1 MEVSVLD
8 SVIVFSNES
17 PIEIHGGEGGSGP
30 LFWKRFVGAPDMHAD
45 WESFEYA
52 RLPNGGVIGEHVHDR
67 TEEIYFVTKGKA
79 TMYLDDVPHVVG
91 PGDLILTPLNGKHRA
106 AVDQDDPE
114 WEFIVAEVLP
124 PEVLHGESRSDAA
137 GVDRPSK
144 IVSLGDGDAGGL
156 AEVFSGAWSAIAVDS
171 IPAGDERAFTAD
183 DAEHALYVLS
193 GRGTATTELH
203 SFELDEGRGLAIP
216 KGGRVSI
223 AAADS
228 GELKLFRISV
238 AL

>member
-1 MEVSVLD
+1 MLD
-8 SVIVFSNES
+8 SLIVFSNAA
-17 PIEIHGGEGGSGP
+17 PVEIHGGEGGSGP

-52 RLPNGGVIGEHVHDR
+52 RLPKGGVIGEHVHGR

-79 TMYLDDVPHVVG
+79 TMYLDDVAHVVG

-106 AVDQDDPE
+106 EVDQDDAE

-124 PEVLHGESRSDAA
+124 PEILHPKSDGEAA
-137 GVDRPSK
+137 AVRRPSK
-144 IVSLGDGDAGGL
+144 VVNLEDRRADELSD
-156 AEVFSGAWSAIAVDS
+156 VFSGSWSAIALETV
-171 IPAGDERAFTAD
+171 PEGETRTFTAD
-183 DAEHALYVLS
+183 REEHALYVLS
-193 GRGTATTELH
+193 GSGRATTDLH
-203 SFELDEGRGLAIP
+203 TIDLAEGHGLAIP

-223 AAADS
+223 APTS
-228 GELKLFRISV
+228 GDLKIFLVSV